1 MAPSA
6 TALIAKA
13 LKDQVKDIDHHQCD
27 AGDEDAFF
35 VADMGEVYRQHLRW
49 KLNLKRV
56 KPFYAVKCNPDPRV
70 LRLLAE
76 LGTGFDCASKQE
88 IHQILNMGVD
98 PSRIIYAQPCKAI
111 SFIRDAAQRGV
122 SQMTFDSTEELWKIK
137 RHFPDAKLFLRI
149 LTDDSASLCRLS
161 MKFGASLDDTAEL
174 LELAKQLDLNVVGV
188 SFHVGSGATDPNSF
202 VKAIQDARF
211 VFDQAEEFGFRLT
224 TLDIGGGFTP
234 DDFERMASV
243 ITPTL
248 DDLFPPHIKVIGEP
262 GRYYVSKAFRLA
274 CHIVAR
280 RTLKDP
286 VTRTRSYNLFL
297 NDGVYGNFSSIIF
310 DHQHPIPKILR
321 CGNRFLHDR
330 GTLDDKHGRM
340 IEYAIFGQSCDGLD
354 CICESCELPELL
366 DIGDWL
372 YFENMGAYTM
382 CSATCFN
389 GFTNQHKVIY
399 INSEPGAAALLG
411 TV

>member
-1 MAPSA
+1 
-6 TALIAKA
+6 
-13 LKDQVKDIDHHQCD
+13 
-27 AGDEDAFF
+27 
-35 VADMGEVYRQHLRW
+35 
-49 KLNLKRV
+49 
-56 KPFYAVKCNPDPRV
+56 
-70 LRLLAE
+70 
-76 LGTGFDCASKQE
+76 
-88 IHQILNMGVD
+88 MGVD
-98 PSRIIYAQPCKAI
+98 SSRIIYAQPCKAI
-111 SFIRDAAQRGV
+111 SFIRYAAQRGV
-122 SQMTFDSTEELWKIK
+122 SQMTFDSIEELWKIK

-174 LELAKQLDLNVVGV
+174 LELARELDLNVVGI

-211 VFDQAEEFGFRLT
+211 VLDQAERFGFRLE
-224 TLDIGGGFTP
+224 TLDIGGGFTS

-243 ITPTL
+243 ISPTL

-262 GRYYVSKAFRLA
+262 GRYYVSNAFRLA

-286 VTRTRSYNLFL
+286 ITRIRTYNLYL

-310 DHQHPIPKILR
+310 DHQHPVPKILR
-321 CGNRFLHDR
+321 CGNKFLHDQVD
-330 GTLDDKHGRM
+330 LDHKPGRM

-354 CICESCELPELL
+354 CICERCELPELL

-372 YFENMGAYTM
+372 YFENMGGRY
-382 CSATCFN
+382 
-389 GFTNQHKVIY
+389 
-399 INSEPGAAALLG
+399 SEAPIRLNPS
-411 TV
+411 